1 MTSINVGNYTHVKFL
16 PKQGVVSRLA
26 EKIDPAEIIVPDS
39 ILYKLPERHGHV
51 EENRLPIF
59 EISPSDM
66 PYEEF
71 PNTPMPETP
80 RGVDISKFSPDNHY
94 NNGNGSINYLV

>member
-1 MTSINVGNYTHVKFL
+1 MKPVNVGNYTNVKFL
-16 PKQGVVSRLA
+16 PKQGFVRRLA
-26 EKIDPAEIIVPDS
+26 EKIDPAEIIVHDS

-66 PYEEF
+66 PYWDI
-71 PNTPMPETP
+71 PQTPGPITDT
-80 RGVDISKFSPDNHY
+80 GVDISKISPDNPY
-94 NNGNGSINYLV
+94 NNGNGGINYLV